1 MNSIR
6 SEWPLLVFT
15 TGAPLCAGAW
25 VVACVLVLLD
35 APQAGV
41 LTMDACGVALC
52 LLLAASLAC
61 STLHLGKPV
70 KALRAFRRLGNSTVS
85 NEVFMG
91 TLFAA
96 FSILYLVVAHSLVD
110 EVELWKILLV
120 LVAAF
125 AVLFVVFQCLAYRM
139 RTITTWNSFAFSVEF
154 ALVALLG
161 GLCLEGAASCAVL
174 SLPYGIRSGL
184 VVAEALCCVAM
195 VLTIGAQGV
204 VVSHGLDG
212 KADAL
217 VRMKRWGAF
226 GFARVV
232 MLVIGSAVWGC
243 GMLSAEPSVGLTVFG
258 GAVVLGGIV
267 VGRYAFYRCY
277 CNVGL
282 PCA

>member
-96 FSILYLVVAHSLVD
+96 FSMTRWNYGRSCWFSWPRSQCCSL
-110 EVELWKILLV
+110 
-120 LVAAF
+120 F
-125 AVLFVVFQCLAYRM
+125 F
-139 RTITTWNSFAFSVEF
+139 N
-154 ALVALLG
+154 ALRI
-161 GLCLEGAASCAVL
+161 E
-174 SLPYGIRSGL
+174 
-184 VVAEALCCVAM
+184 
-195 VLTIGAQGV
+195 
-204 VVSHGLDG
+204 
-212 KADAL
+212 
-217 VRMKRWGAF
+217 
-226 GFARVV
+226 
-232 MLVIGSAVWGC
+232 
-243 GMLSAEPSVGLTVFG
+243 
-258 GAVVLGGIV
+258 
-267 VGRYAFYRCY
+267 
-277 CNVGL
+277 
-282 PCA
+282 